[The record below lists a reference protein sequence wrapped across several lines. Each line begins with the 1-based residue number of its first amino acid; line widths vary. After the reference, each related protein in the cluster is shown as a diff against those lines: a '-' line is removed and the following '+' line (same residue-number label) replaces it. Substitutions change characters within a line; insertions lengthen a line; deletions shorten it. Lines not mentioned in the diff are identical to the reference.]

1 MPERQPRQMAQ
12 VVADAMDLMRRGNL
26 EEAESSLAAYN
37 TLTKNAD
44 HFAVALE
51 QACRLAQEDGEMNE
65 ETLATLLGSKH
76 LARVYETVS
85 QGVGAL
91 GARIA
96 ASDVIDTEKWLK
108 MLAST
113 KEKAV
118 ILTDREH
125 LEAYRKRGA
134 ALLKAI
140 GAKLPGTHG
149 GDQDS

>member
-1 MPERQPRQMAQ
+1 MAQ
-12 VVADAMDLMRRGNL
+12 VVADAMDLMRQGNL

-37 TLTKNAD
+37 TITKNVD

-51 QACRLAQEDGEMNE
+51 QACKLAQQEDGEVNE
-65 ETLATLLGSKH
+65 ETLTKLLGSKH
-76 LARVYETVS
+76 LGRVYEVVS
-85 QGVGAL
+85 HAVGAL

-96 ASDVIDTEKWLK
+96 ASDVIDKEKWAK
-108 MLAST
+108 MLANT

-140 GAKLPGTHG
+140 GAKLPSRSH
-149 GDQDS
+149 DENL